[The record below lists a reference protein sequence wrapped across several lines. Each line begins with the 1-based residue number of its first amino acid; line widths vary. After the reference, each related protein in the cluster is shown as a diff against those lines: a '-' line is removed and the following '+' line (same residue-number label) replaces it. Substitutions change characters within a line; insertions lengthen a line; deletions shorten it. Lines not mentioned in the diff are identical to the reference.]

1 MFQRKRQLKKEKSK
15 SRTKLISITLLFLLL
30 ALLVIEFLYLN
41 FSFGRSTYISPI
53 AKEQKSKIITL
64 EKELE
69 ESNIS
74 FKTVSANSDSSF
86 TVHLIDGSIV
96 ILSSKKD
103 IKSQVSSLQLI
114 LSRLTIEGKKL
125 KSLDFRFDNPV
136 VSF

>member
-15 SRTKLISITLLFLLL
+15 SRTKLIFITLLFLLL
-30 ALLVIEFLYLN
+30 SLLVIEFLYLN
-41 FSFGRSTYISPI
+41 FSFGRNTYISPI

-69 ESNIS
+69 KSNIS

-86 TVHLIDGSIV
+86 TVHLIDGSVV